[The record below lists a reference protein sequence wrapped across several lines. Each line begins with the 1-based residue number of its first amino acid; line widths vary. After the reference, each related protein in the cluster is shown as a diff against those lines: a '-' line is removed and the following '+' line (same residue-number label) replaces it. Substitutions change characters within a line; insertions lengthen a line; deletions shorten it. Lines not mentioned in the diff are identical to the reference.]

1 MELRTTRE
9 MRRNQRLDKA
19 MAKQEKTLTA
29 SGQPQQA
36 RRQGGDKLTLSQQA
50 LSYLEE
56 QSRLAWER
64 EQRRDRASDSLSAL
78 DTAKSQLDSMAE
90 KLKVM
95 RKCQKIAASVMRGDR
110 VPPEDLAY
118 LMNNDPE
125 GYKLAMAMRREN
137 PDPEDCESVLDEED
151 RRGNTQAVSGESRS
165 GGGEP
170 SASTDCGESG

>member
-36 RRQGGDKLTLSQQA
+36 RCQGGDKLTLSQQA

-64 EQRRDRASDSLSAL
+64 DQQRDQRRDRASDSLSAL

-125 GYKLAMAMRREN
+125 GYKLAMAMRR
-137 PDPEDCESVLDEED
+137 PKKDPERVESVLDEED
-151 RRGNTQAVSGESRS
+151 RRGDSNETVGDSRPTTSLSPSG
-165 GGGEP
+165 P
-170 SASTDCGESG
+170 D